1 MTHRYLFWRRRSTM
15 KANTYSRFERIA
27 TRTLPRVPRSG
38 GPLLPNKQRGAAVEA
53 KKTPIAGRVESDRLD
68 ARNEP
73 LEDLLQATAAG
84 LGS

>member
-1 MTHRYLFWRRRSTM
+1 M

-53 KKTPIAGRVESDRLD
+53 KKTPVAGRFESDRLD